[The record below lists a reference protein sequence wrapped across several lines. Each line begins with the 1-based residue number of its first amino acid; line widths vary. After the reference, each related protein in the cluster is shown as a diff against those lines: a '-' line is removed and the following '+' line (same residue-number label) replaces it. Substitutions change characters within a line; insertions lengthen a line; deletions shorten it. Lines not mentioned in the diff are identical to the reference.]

1 MALADIPR
9 RLEDSLENFIIHKPG
24 KRPIMS
30 VTSARGRVGS
40 KDLSEELHTADLMT
54 AVSQPQGRKR
64 PAPRGTAA
72 YARKRAVTACQVC
85 RARRTK
91 CDNKKPACSFCEKTG
106 AKCVTEPSDYS
117 AFDPASLKILERLDR
132 IESLLESQSR
142 DKPDGFPRQGDDA
155 ETQNETHQDDSN
167 GRQHSRSLQIVSSEV
182 LGWPVFGN
190 QFGLQAN
197 AIAVLRRKPPKP
209 IQPSSS
215 ALEPFLGN
223 TGASNR
229 LITNFIQHVH
239 IKNPI
244 LELASLRRIVQHACL
259 EGVGWDAESCL
270 VLLVWA
276 LGAISMPFQQPEQPC
291 DQESL
296 ELGAALFGAATK
308 RLGIVF
314 AESGIIS
321 AQCFFYAGVY
331 LMSMFQPVSAWRHFL
346 QALAYCQEFDFAIE
360 ASQNPQTLTSPPET
374 SPTEQRLYWS
384 CWKSEVELRM
394 CLGLF
399 DFQTQ
404 DRVYPGHF
412 PNPPANPEKD
422 DRAWFFYLAEISLRR
437 LNTRARNDIGRIL
450 SSSEVDG
457 NTEARLIE
465 VVDSYDQQAEA
476 WLTSLPE
483 TISIDSDPHEDDILK
498 FILRCHLVDF
508 NELIFWTFVDSAV
521 NSKESLTEDM
531 SRYARR
537 GLATCA
543 KRMRTAGLGCSY
555 RHHGTWLLLQSCAR
569 SAMVL
574 LSAAF
579 SEHAQSLLPEN
590 WVHSVE
596 ACISMLKQW
605 KDEDA
610 GISDHVV
617 VLRQLLDK
625 FNS

>member
-1 MALADIPR
+1 
-9 RLEDSLENFIIHKPG
+9 
-24 KRPIMS
+24 MS
-30 VTSARGRVGS
+30 VSSTQGPVGS
-40 KDLSEELHTADLMT
+40 RDHLESLHTPDLMT
-54 AVSQPQGRKR
+54 VASRSRGRKR
-64 PAPRGTAA
+64 PAPRGTGA

-106 AKCVTEPSDYS
+106 ARCVTEPADCST
-117 AFDPASLKILERLDR
+117 FDPASLKILERLDR
-132 IESLLESQSR
+132 IENLLEAQIQSQ
-142 DKPDGFPRQGDDA
+142 DCPDIPTRPHSTTDNHNDVQHHDSDTRQ
-155 ETQNETHQDDSN
+155 NF
-167 GRQHSRSLQIVSSEV
+167 RPLQIVSSEV
-182 LGWPVFGN
+182 LAWPVFGN
-190 QFGLQAN
+190 RFAFQAN

-215 ALEPFLGN
+215 ALESFLGN

-229 LITNFIQHVH
+229 LITNFVQHVH

-259 EGVGWDAESCL
+259 EGVGWDPESCL

-276 LGAISMPFQQPEQPC
+276 LGAISTPFQQPPRPC

-308 RLGIVF
+308 RLGTVF
-314 AESGIIS
+314 AESGILS

-346 QALAYCQEFDFAIE
+346 QALAYCQEFDFAIQ

-437 LNTRARNDIGRIL
+437 LNTRARNDIGQIL
-450 SSSEVDG
+450 SSSEAEDG
-457 NTEARLIE
+457 NTESRLIE
-465 VVDSYDQQAEA
+465 VVTSYDQQAEA

-483 TISIDSDPHEDDILK
+483 TISLITDPHEDDILK

-508 NELIFWTFVDSAV
+508 NELIFWSFVNSAV
-521 NSKESLTEDM
+521 NSKRSLTEDM
-531 SRYARR
+531 SLHARR
-537 GLATCA
+537 GLATCGD
-543 KRMRTAGLGCSY
+543 RIRTAGLGCWY
-555 RHHGTWLLLQSCAR
+555 RHHGTWMLLQSCVR
-569 SAMVL
+569 SSMVL
-574 LSAAF
+574 LAAAY
-579 SEHAQSLLPEN
+579 SEHAQVLLPDN
-590 WVHSVE
+590 WIHAVE
-596 ACISMLKQW
+596 TCICMLKDW

-610 GISDHVV
+610 GISDQLI
-617 VLRQLLDK
+617 VLEQLREKLND
-625 FNS
+625 

>member
-1 MALADIPR
+1 
-9 RLEDSLENFIIHKPG
+9 
-24 KRPIMS
+24 MS
-30 VTSARGRVGS
+30 VTSTQGRAGS
-40 KDLSEELHTADLMT
+40 KDGRQELRTPALMT
-54 AVSQPQGRKR
+54 AASQPQGRKR
-64 PAPRGTAA
+64 PAPRGTGA

-106 AKCVTEPSDYS
+106 AKCVTEPTDYS
-117 AFDPASLKILERLDR
+117 AFDPASLKILERLDQ
-132 IESLLESQSR
+132 IESLLETKSQNNKS
-142 DKPDGFPRQGDDA
+142 DSCTRQDDA
-155 ETQNETHQDDSN
+155 ANAQNDTHQHGS
-167 GRQHSRSLQIVSSEV
+167 GERQHSCSLQIVSSEV
-182 LGWPVFGN
+182 LGWPIFGN

-197 AIAVLRRKPPKP
+197 AITVLRRKPPKP

-215 ALEPFLGN
+215 ALETFLGN

-244 LELASLRRIVQHACL
+244 LELAILKRMVQHACL
-259 EGVGWDAESCL
+259 EGVGWDPESCL

-276 LGAISMPFQQPEQPC
+276 LGAISMPFQQPQQPC
-291 DQESL
+291 DQENL

-314 AESGIIS
+314 AESGILS

-346 QALAYCQEFDFAIE
+346 QALAYCQEFDFAIQ
-360 ASQNPQTLTSPPET
+360 ASHNPQTLTSPPET

-399 DFQTQ
+399 DFQTK

-437 LNTRARNDIGRIL
+437 LNTRARNDIGQIL

-457 NTEARLIE
+457 DDTEAQLIE
-465 VVDSYDQQAEA
+465 VVGSFDQQAEA

-483 TISIDSDPHEDDILK
+483 TISLDSDPHDDDILK

-508 NELIFWTFVDSAV
+508 NELIFWTFVDSAA
-521 NSKESLTEDM
+521 NSKEYLTEDM
-531 SRYARR
+531 NRYARR

-543 KRMRTAGLGCSY
+543 DRIRTAGLGHWY
-555 RHHGTWLLLQSCAR
+555 RHHGTWMLLQSCAR

-574 LSAAF
+574 LAAAF
-579 SEHAQSLLPEN
+579 SDHAQSLLPEN
-590 WVHSVE
+590 WVHPVE
-596 ACISMLKQW
+596 ACIRMLRCW

-610 GISDHVV
+610 GISDQLL
-617 VLRQLLDK
+617 VLEQLLDK
-625 FNS
+625 YNE

>member
-1 MALADIPR
+1 
-9 RLEDSLENFIIHKPG
+9 
-24 KRPIMS
+24 MS
-30 VTSARGRVGS
+30 VTLSRGRAGS
-40 KDLSEELHTADLMT
+40 KDDVEELHTPDLMT
-54 AVSQPQGRKR
+54 VASQPQGRKR
-64 PAPRGTAA
+64 PAPRGTGA

-106 AKCVTEPSDYS
+106 AKCVTEPTDYS

-132 IESLLESQSR
+132 IENLLESQSQGT
-142 DKPDGFPRQGDDA
+142 PNGFTRQDDTIN
-155 ETQNETHQDDSN
+155 TQNDTHQYDSN
-167 GRQHSRSLQIVSSEV
+167 GKQHSRSLQIVSSEV
-182 LGWPVFGN
+182 LGWPIFGN
-190 QFGLQAN
+190 QFALQAN
-197 AIAVLRRKPPKP
+197 AITVLRRKPLKP

-215 ALEPFLGN
+215 ALESFLGN
-223 TGASNR
+223 TSASNR
-229 LITNFIQHVH
+229 LVTNFIQHVH

-244 LELASLRRIVQHACL
+244 LELASLKRMVRHACL

-276 LGAISMPFQQPEQPC
+276 LGAISMPFQQPQQHC
-291 DQESL
+291 DKENL

-314 AESGIIS
+314 AESGILS

-437 LNTRARNDIGRIL
+437 LNTRARNDIGQIL
-450 SSSEVDG
+450 SSSEADG
-457 NTEARLIE
+457 GNIESRLTE
-465 VVDSYDQQAEA
+465 VVGSYDQQAEA

-483 TISIDSDPHEDDILK
+483 TISLDSNPHDDDILK

-508 NELIFWTFVDSAV
+508 NELIFWTFVDSAA
-521 NSKESLTEDM
+521 NSKESLTEDL

-543 KRMRTAGLGCSY
+543 DRIRTAGLGHWY
-555 RHHGTWLLLQSCAR
+555 RHHGTWMLLQSCVR

-574 LSAAF
+574 LAAAF

-596 ACISMLKQW
+596 ACIRMLKSW

-610 GISDHVV
+610 GISDQLM
-617 VLRQLLDK
+617 VLEQLREK
-625 FNS
+625 CSN

>member
-1 MALADIPR
+1 M
-9 RLEDSLENFIIHKPG
+9 SLTTTHGQDGSRDHPG
-24 KRPIMS
+24 
-30 VTSARGRVGS
+30 
-40 KDLSEELHTADLMT
+40 ELHTPDLMT
-54 AVSQPQGRKR
+54 VASQPQTRKR
-64 PAPRGTAA
+64 PAPRGAGA

-106 AKCVTEPSDYS
+106 AKCVTEPTDYS
-117 AFDPASLKILERLDR
+117 VFDPASLKILERLDR
-132 IESLLESQSR
+132 IESLLESQPR
-142 DKPDGFPRQGDDA
+142 DKSGTDSFPRQDDA
-155 ETQNETHQDDSN
+155 ATTQYDTHQHDT
-167 GRQHSRSLQIVSSEV
+167 GRRRHSRSLQIVSSEV
-182 LGWPVFGN
+182 LGWPIFGS

-209 IQPSSS
+209 IQASSS
-215 ALEPFLGN
+215 ALESFLGN
-223 TGASNR
+223 TSASNR
-229 LITNFIQHVH
+229 LTTNFIQHVH

-244 LELASLRRIVQHACL
+244 LELASLKRMVQHACL
-259 EGVGWDAESCL
+259 EGVGWDPESCL

-276 LGAISMPFQQPEQPC
+276 LGAISIPFKQPQQLC
-291 DQESL
+291 DKENL

-308 RLGIVF
+308 RLGTVF
-314 AESGIIS
+314 AESGILS

-399 DFQTQ
+399 DFRTQ
-404 DRVYPGHF
+404 NRVYPGHY

-437 LNTRARNDIGRIL
+437 LNTRARNNIGKIL
-450 SSSEVDG
+450 SSPEADG
-457 NTEARLIE
+457 EEIEARLIE
-465 VVDSYDQQAEA
+465 VVDSFDQQAEA
-476 WLTSLPE
+476 WLTSLPD
-483 TISIDSDPHEDDILK
+483 TISIDSDPHDDDVLK

-508 NELIFWTFVDSAV
+508 NELIFWTFIDSAV
-521 NSKESLTEDM
+521 NSKESLPEDI
-531 SRYARR
+531 SHYARR
-537 GLATCA
+537 GLATCED
-543 KRMRTAGLGCSY
+543 RIRTAGLGHRY
-555 RHHGTWLLLQSCAR
+555 RHHGTWMLLQSCAR

-574 LSAAF
+574 LAAAF
-579 SEHAQSLLPEN
+579 SEHARSLLRED

-596 ACISMLKQW
+596 ACISMLNDW

-610 GISDHVV
+610 GISDQVMI
-617 VLRQLLDK
+617 LGQLLEK
-625 FNS
+625 FNN